1 MITVREFKDLC
12 TEIVPVIEI
21 EGYVLA
27 STYEQGSNKLKDKSG
42 LRLVGVYPAYNFG
55 GEPDSILDKNE
66 MLLYIVVRQK
76 EGGTDE
82 QEIDQYSATLDAMLR
97 LKNYLTSNRPDTYC
111 MIFPNIDV
119 SSIQIDPEY
128 NIFGGYLGYSIK
140 FIC

>member
-1 MITVREFKDLC
+1 MITVKEFKDLC

-27 STYEQGSNKLKDKSG
+27 STYEQGSNKLKDKAG

-55 GEPDSILDKNE
+55 GDPDSILGKNE

-82 QEIDQYSATLDAMLR
+82 EEIEQYSATLDAMLR
-97 LKNYLTSNRPDTYC
+97 LKKYLTSNRTGTYC

>member
-1 MITVREFKDLC
+1 MITVKEFKDLC

-27 STYEQGSNKLKDKSG
+27 STYEQGSNKLKDKAG
-42 LRLVGVYPAYNFG
+42 LRLVGVYPAYNMEG
-55 GEPDSILDKNE
+55 DSDSVLEKNE
-66 MLLYIVVRQK
+66 MLMFIVVRQK

-82 QEIDQYSATLDAMLR
+82 EEIEQYSATLDAMLR
-97 LKNYLTSNRPDTYC
+97 LKKYLTSNRTGTYC

>member
-1 MITVREFKDLC
+1 MITVKEFKNIC
-12 TEIVPVIEI
+12 AEIVPVIEI

-27 STYEQGSNKLKDKSG
+27 STYEQGTNKLKDKAG
-42 LRLVGVYPAYNFG
+42 LRLVGVYPAYNFSG
-55 GEPDSILDKNE
+55 DADSLLGKNE

-82 QEIDQYSATLDAMLR
+82 EEIEQYSATLDAMLR
-97 LKNYLTSNRPDTYC
+97 LKKYLTSNRTDTYC